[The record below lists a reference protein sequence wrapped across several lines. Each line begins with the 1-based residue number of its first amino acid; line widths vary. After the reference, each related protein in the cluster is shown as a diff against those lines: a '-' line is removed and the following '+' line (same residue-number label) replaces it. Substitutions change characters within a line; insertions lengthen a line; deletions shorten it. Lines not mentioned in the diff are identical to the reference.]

1 MTWPDAAQPR
11 RVLRVFHHQ
20 EIAGTA
26 TPMACPPGVTGPSP
40 VPARLLFPPVA
51 RASCRKRSVKP
62 NVAGMRRGSQDD
74 ASAETLRL
82 ALRRVRDGHRRVR
95 GHSLGSRP
103 ATWHSSWAPDRVDD
117 ALETIDLS
125 AAPALLRSPI
135 KPPDPKQDIEAT
147 HKGADPCSGTPLGA
161 VRLAYRS

>member
-1 MTWPDAAQPR
+1 
-11 RVLRVFHHQ
+11 
-20 EIAGTA
+20 
-26 TPMACPPGVTGPSP
+26 MA
-40 VPARLLFPPVA
+40 F
-51 RASCRKRSVKP
+51 
-62 NVAGMRRGSQDD
+62 
-74 ASAETLRL
+74 E
-82 ALRRVRDGHRRVR
+82 
-95 GHSLGSRP
+95 LGE
-103 ATWHSSWAPDRVDD
+103 DD